1 MISNTR
7 YETQGSKYETDLLA
21 RVAWAHQYHFN
32 FDWFLP
38 RSMTALD
45 IWPLTEPKKKKG
57 KKPEAKIIKLSGLDY
72 RDCFDSCD
80 CQAKQIICEKK
91 SFLETKPILSQWKIM
106 LRLQI
111 WHFVYQ
117 TGSKDVQ
124 TRPINT
130 FNLGELCILMPSVTA
145 VHPRNSMLRIKSV
158 SELLGRAP
166 TAPTMLFCND

>member
-21 RVAWAHQYHFN
+21 WVVWAHQYHFD

-57 KKPEAKIIKLSGLDY
+57 KKPEAKIVKLSGLDC

-91 SFLETKPILSQWKIM
+91 SFLEAKPILSQWKIM

-111 WHFVYQ
+111 WKKSIKQGQKMCKQDHWHFQ
-117 TGSKDVQ
+117 F
-124 TRPINT
+124 RP
-130 FNLGELCILMPSVTA
+130 A

-166 TAPTMLFCND
+166 TAPTMLGND